1 MSILAW
7 YPKGNHQSV
16 ISNQSSFM
24 DNSKKFSWKRKKTTS
39 TLGSKKARTYAP
51 LLSEE
56 QKQSA
61 SIQDLSYD
69 FACRITRLFQYLTEN
84 SIYKEYIMSK
94 QVFRSGTSI
103 GANIREAQHAQSD
116 ADFLSKMQISLK
128 ECNETDYWLQLLHD
142 NGYLNDAQFDSIN
155 TDRVRLHKLL
165 NAIVSTT
172 RRKIGK

>member
-1 MSILAW
+1 
-7 YPKGNHQSV
+7 
-16 ISNQSSFM
+16 M
-24 DNSKKFSWKRKKTTS
+24 DKFSWKRKKTTS

-61 SIQDLSYD
+61 CIQDLSYD
-69 FACRITRLFQYLTEN
+69 FACRIIRLFQYLTED

-128 ECNETDYWLQLLHD
+128 ECNETENWLQLLHD
-142 NGYLNDAQFDSIN
+142 NGYLNDLQYTSIN
-155 TDRVRLHKLL
+155 TDRVRIHKLL
-165 NAIVSTT
+165 NSIVSTT

>member
-1 MSILAW
+1 
-7 YPKGNHQSV
+7 
-16 ISNQSSFM
+16 M
-24 DNSKKFSWKRKKTTS
+24 DNPKKFNWKRKKTTS
-39 TLGSKKARTYAP
+39 KKKKKKVRTYAP

-69 FACRITRLFQYLTEN
+69 FACRITRLFQYLTED
-84 SIYKEYIMSK
+84 SLCKEHIISK

-142 NGYLNDAQFDSIN
+142 NGYLNDVQYTSIN
-155 TDRVRLHKLL
+155 TDRVRIHKLL

-172 RRKIGK
+172 RHKIGK

>member
-1 MSILAW
+1 MSF
-7 YPKGNHQSV
+7 P
-16 ISNQSSFM
+16 
-24 DNSKKFSWKRKKTTS
+24 KKFPCKRKKSTS
-39 TLGSKKARTYAP
+39 VHASKKERTYAS
-51 LLSEE
+51 LLTED

-61 SIQDLSYD
+61 SIQDLSFD
-69 FACRITRLFQYLTEN
+69 FACRIIRLFQYLTED

-142 NGYLNDAQFDSIN
+142 NGYLNDVQYNSIN
-155 TDRVRLHKLL
+155 TDRVRIHKLL

-172 RRKIGK
+172 RHKIGK

>member
-1 MSILAW
+1 M
-7 YPKGNHQSV
+7 PPP
-16 ISNQSSFM
+16 
-24 DNSKKFSWKRKKTTS
+24 KKFPCKRKKSTS
-39 TLGSKKARTYAP
+39 VHTSKKERTYAS
-51 LLSEE
+51 LLTED

-61 SIQDLSYD
+61 SIQDLSFD
-69 FACRITRLFQYLTEN
+69 FACRIIRLFQYLTEDTM
-84 SIYKEYIMSK
+84 YKEYIMSK

-142 NGYLNDAQFDSIN
+142 NGYLNDVQYTSIN
-155 TDRVRLHKLL
+155 TDRVRIHKLL

-172 RRKIGK
+172 RHKIGK

>member
-1 MSILAW
+1 
-7 YPKGNHQSV
+7 
-16 ISNQSSFM
+16 M
-24 DNSKKFSWKRKKTTS
+24 DNPKKFNWKRKKTTN
-39 TLGSKKARTYAP
+39 TLESKKARTYAP

-56 QKQSA
+56 QKQTA
-61 SIQDLSYD
+61 NIQDLAYD
-69 FACRITRLFQYLTEN
+69 FACRITRLFQYLTED
-84 SIYKEYIMSK
+84 SLCKEHIISK

-142 NGYLNDAQFDSIN
+142 NGYLNDVQYNSIN
-155 TDRVRLHKLL
+155 TDRVRIHKLL

-172 RRKIGK
+172 RHKIGK

>member
-1 MSILAW
+1 MSVHA
-7 YPKGNHQSV
+7 
-16 ISNQSSFM
+16 
-24 DNSKKFSWKRKKTTS
+24 SKKE
-39 TLGSKKARTYAP
+39 RTYAS
-51 LLSEE
+51 LLTED

-61 SIQDLSYD
+61 SIQDLSFD
-69 FACRITRLFQYLTEN
+69 FACRIIRLFQYLTEDTM
-84 SIYKEYIMSK
+84 YKEYIMSK

-142 NGYLNDAQFDSIN
+142 NGYLNDVQYSSIN
-155 TDRVRLHKLL
+155 TDRVRIHKLL

>member
-1 MSILAW
+1 M
-7 YPKGNHQSV
+7 Y
-16 ISNQSSFM
+16 
-24 DNSKKFSWKRKKTTS
+24 WKRKQTDTPPKPQ
-39 TLGSKKARTYAP
+39 KKRKLAS
-51 LLSEE
+51 LLNEE
-56 QKQSA
+56 QKQDA
-61 SIQDLSYD
+61 NIQDLAYD
-69 FACRITRLFQYLTEN
+69 FACRIIRLYQYMTED

-103 GANIREAQHAQSD
+103 GANVREAQHAQSD

-142 NGYLNDAQFDSIN
+142 NGYLNDVQFDSIN
-155 TDRVRLHKLL
+155 TDRVRIHKHL

>member
-1 MSILAW
+1 MS
-7 YPKGNHQSV
+7 Q
-16 ISNQSSFM
+16 
-24 DNSKKFSWKRKKTTS
+24 KKV
-39 TLGSKKARTYAP
+39 RTYAP
-51 LLSEE
+51 LLNEE

-69 FACRITRLFQYLTEN
+69 FACRITRLFQYITEDA
-84 SIYKEYIMSK
+84 IYKEYIISK

-142 NGYLNDAQFDSIN
+142 NGYLNDIQYNSIN
-155 TDRVRLHKLL
+155 TDRVRIHKLL

>member
-1 MSILAW
+1 
-7 YPKGNHQSV
+7 
-16 ISNQSSFM
+16 M
-24 DNSKKFSWKRKKTTS
+24 DNPKKFNWKRKKEVTPNE
-39 TLGSKKARTYAP
+39 SKKARTYAP

-61 SIQDLSYD
+61 SIQNLSYD
-69 FACRITRLFQYLTEN
+69 FACRITRLFQYLTED
-84 SIYKEYIMSK
+84 SLCKEHIISK

-142 NGYLNDAQFDSIN
+142 NGYLNDVQYNSIN
-155 TDRVRLHKLL
+155 TDRVRIHKLL

-172 RRKIGK
+172 RHKIGK

>member
-1 MSILAW
+1 
-7 YPKGNHQSV
+7 
-16 ISNQSSFM
+16 M
-24 DNSKKFSWKRKKTTS
+24 DKFNWKRKKTTS
-39 TLGSKKARTYAP
+39 THESKKARTYAP

-69 FACRITRLFQYLTEN
+69 FACRITRLFQFLTED
-84 SIYKEYIMSK
+84 SLCKEQIISK

-128 ECNETDYWLQLLHD
+128 ECNETDYWLQLLHE
-142 NGYLNDAQFDSIN
+142 NG
-155 TDRVRLHKLL
+155 
-165 NAIVSTT
+165 
-172 RRKIGK
+172 